1 MLWGDDGFG
10 VFVKRVKI
18 PEGVAEIK
26 GLNLIRRLA
35 GVRTPFR
42 SAVSRSHRANCRH
55 LRLNRNSRRAGG
67 VLDGET

>member
-35 GVRTPFR
+35 GVRTR
-42 SAVSRSHRANCRH
+42 SGPRF
-55 LRLNRNSRRAGG
+55 
-67 VLDGET
+67 LDRIARTVATYD